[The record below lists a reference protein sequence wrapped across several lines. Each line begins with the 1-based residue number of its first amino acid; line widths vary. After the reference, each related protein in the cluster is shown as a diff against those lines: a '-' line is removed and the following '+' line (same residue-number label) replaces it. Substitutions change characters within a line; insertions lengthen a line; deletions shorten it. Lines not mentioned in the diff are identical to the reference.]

1 MVGFKIR
8 TKADDIVSCRKYPGL
23 GQAGPQVD
31 ESEGANHNAVLQDT
45 EHPGYRHIIIDPQV
59 TRDLT
64 SVSATV
70 GSVRG
75 NVTSS
80 WSHEPGVIT
89 LHVDI
94 PVNSTATVSIPQDP
108 EMTDI
113 TVHEGGQIVWEKGAF
128 MADDAGVTAGKMD
141 GKRVVFEV
149 GSGHY
154 TFRLTGE

>member
-1 MVGFKIR
+1 M
-8 TKADDIVSCRKYPGL
+8 DP
-23 GQAGPQVD
+23 
-31 ESEGANHNAVLQDT
+31 EN
-45 EHPGYRHIIIDPQV
+45 PGYRHIRFEPQV

-89 LHVDI
+89 LHVDV
-94 PVNSTATVSIPQDP
+94 PVNSTATVFVPEDP
-108 EMTDI
+108 EMTEV
-113 TVHEGGQIVWEKGAF
+113 TVQEGDRTVWEKGNFVAG
-128 MADDAGVTAGKMD
+128 DPGVTAGKLD

-149 GSGHY
+149 GSGSY
-154 TFRLTGE
+154 TFRLKGE

>member
-1 MVGFKIR
+1 
-8 TKADDIVSCRKYPGL
+8 
-23 GQAGPQVD
+23 VD
-31 ESEGANHNAVLQDT
+31 P
-45 EHPGYRHIIIDPQV
+45 EHPGSRHIRIEPQV

-89 LHVDI
+89 LQVDV
-94 PVNSTATVSIPQDP
+94 PVNATASVFIPQDP

-113 TVHEGGQIVWEKGAF
+113 AIHEGERSVWEKGHF
-128 MADDAGVTAGKMD
+128 VEGTPGVTAGKLD

-149 GSGHY
+149 GSGMY
-154 TFRLTGE
+154 NFRVTGE

>member
-1 MVGFKIR
+1 
-8 TKADDIVSCRKYPGL
+8 
-23 GQAGPQVD
+23 
-31 ESEGANHNAVLQDT
+31 
-45 EHPGYRHIIIDPQV
+45 
-59 TRDLT
+59 
-64 SVSATV
+64 
-70 GSVRG
+70 
-75 NVTSS
+75 VTSS